1 MPTSRDFFSE
11 QEQTDI
17 VCAIRDAEM
26 QTSGEVR
33 VHIEDTCPQEV
44 LDRAASVFETL
55 ELHKTELRNSVLF
68 YLSVQD
74 HKFAVIGDVGINLRV
89 PEHFWEEVKD
99 LILKHFSAKQFA
111 TGLIEGITLTGEKLR
126 EFFPYLQE
134 DENELP
140 DEISFGA

>member
-1 MPTSRDFFSE
+1 MFFDAKIFTMPTSRDFFSE

-99 LILKHFSAKQFA
+99 
-111 TGLIEGITLTGEKLR
+111 
-126 EFFPYLQE
+126 
-134 DENELP
+134 
-140 DEISFGA
+140 

>member
-11 QEQTDI
+11 QEQIDI
-17 VCAIRDAEM
+17 VCAIRDAEK

-44 LDRAASVFETL
+44 LDRAASVFEAL
-55 ELHKTELRNSVLF
+55 ALHKTAARNSVLI

-99 LILKHFSAKQFA
+99 LILKHFSANQFA
-111 TGLIEGITLTGEKLR
+111 TGLIGGITLTGEKLR

-140 DEISFGA
+140 DEISFGN